1 MLQQHSA
8 AALTVLAL
16 AGGAFAGMTAL
27 KAQNAGVGTALV
39 DRYVA
44 ALNNHDLGAFAEVIA
59 DRYVQH
65 NGRAGQ
71 GLAGTQATF
80 KSYFETFPDMHVK
93 VEKYHYWRRQ
103 SRRSRHADGNPHQA
117 GAARTWDADLPA
129 DRQEAVLA

>member
-44 ALNNHDLGAFAEVIA
+44 GSQQSRSWRLCRGD
-59 DRYVQH
+59 
-65 NGRAGQ
+65 
-71 GLAGTQATF
+71 
-80 KSYFETFPDMHVK
+80 
-93 VEKYHYWRRQ
+93 RRQ
-103 SRRSRHADGNPHQA
+103 IR
-117 GAARTWDADLPA
+117 PA
-129 DRQEAVLA
+129 